1 MAVRGDDPLR
11 IMQRAGH
18 ENFETTQGYLRL
30 ADALRVGF
38 GDVFPALPPELYERV
53 SIAGSDRDSQSSSN
67 HADSGAGHE
76 ARTRDLKLGK
86 LALYQLS

>member
-1 MAVRGDDPLR
+1 
-11 IMQRAGH
+11 MQRAGH
-18 ENFETTQGYLRL
+18 ENFETTQGYLWL

-38 GDVFPALPPELYERV
+38 GDVFPALPPELFERILITNSDHESRS
-53 SIAGSDRDSQSSSN
+53 SIKTA
-67 HADSGAGHE
+67 AFGAGHE